1 MSAAIASEDL
11 ALLKAMLESGDLG
24 APLSHKRLS
33 AGSLERLGED
43 ASFLYGLDREQALR
57 VIAVLLAERSSRRSP
72 PELVWTGPEGAN
84 ADSRDTEVVVRR
96 LFEGATKEV
105 IVAGYSF
112 DHGERIFAPLY
123 EAMKSRGVKATFVLD
138 LAGQARV
145 ESEMDSFARGR
156 IVAFLGKNW
165 PWGEPRPAIYYDPRT
180 ITPKVYASMHAKCI
194 IVDDARALV
203 TSANFTSRAQSRNIE
218 VGVLLE
224 DAAFATE
231 LADHWRE
238 LLKAELLTRY
248 HPAGSE
254 SGS

>member
-1 MSAAIASEDL
+1 VSAGISTEDL
-11 ALLKAMLESGDLG
+11 SLLRDMLGSGDLG

-33 AGSLERLGED
+33 ASSLERLGED
-43 ASFLYGLDREQALR
+43 AAFLFGLDRDQALR
-57 VIAVLLAERSSRRSP
+57 VIAVLLAERASRRSP

-123 EAMKSRGVKATFVLD
+123 EAMKTRGVKATFVLD

-145 ESEMDSFARGR
+145 ASEMDDFAREK
-156 IVAFLGKNW
+156 IVTFLGKNW
-165 PWGEPRPAIYYDPRT
+165 PWGDPRPAIYYDPRT

-194 IVDDARALV
+194 VVDDARALV

-231 LADHWRE
+231 LADHWRR
-238 LLKAELLTRY
+238 LLSEALLTRY
-248 HPAGSE
+248 VPAG
-254 SGS
+254 

>member
-1 MSAAIASEDL
+1 MTAAISNEDL
-11 ALLKAMLESGDLG
+11 ALVRTMLETGDLS

-33 AGSLERLGED
+33 ASSLERLADD
-43 ASFLYGLDREQALR
+43 ASFLFGLDKEQALR
-57 VIAVLLAERSSRRSP
+57 VIGVLLADRANRPSP

-112 DHGERIFAPLY
+112 DHGGSIFAPLS

-138 LAGQARV
+138 LGGQARV
-145 ESEMDSFARGR
+145 PSEMDRFAREK

-165 PWGEPRPAIYYDPRT
+165 PWGDPRPAIFYDPRT
-180 ITPKVYASMHAKCI
+180 ITPKLYASMHAKCI
-194 IVDDARALV
+194 VVDDARALV

-224 DAAFATE
+224 DPAFAKE
-231 LADHWRE
+231 LAEHWRE
-238 LLKAELLTRY
+238 LLKEALLTRY
-248 HPAGSE
+248 VPAG
-254 SGS
+254 

>member
-11 ALLKAMLESGDLG
+11 ALLMEMLENGDLG

-43 ASFLYGLDREQALR
+43 ASFLFGLEKEEALR
-57 VIAVLLAERSSRRSP
+57 VIAVVLADRANRRSA
-72 PELVWTGPEGAN
+72 PELVWTGPEAAN

-112 DHGERIFAPLY
+112 DHGGRIFAPLH
-123 EAMKSRGVKATFVLD
+123 EVMKTRGVRATLVLD
-138 LAGQARV
+138 LAGQARI
-145 ESEMDSFARGR
+145 ESEMDSFAREK

-165 PWGEPRPAIYYDPRT
+165 PWIEPRPAIYYDPRT
-180 ITPKVYASMHAKCI
+180 IKPKLYASMHAKCI
-194 IVDDARALV
+194 VVDDARALV

-231 LADHWRE
+231 LAEHWRD
-238 LLKAELLTRY
+238 LLKEELLTRY
-248 HPAGSE
+248 TAAG
-254 SGS
+254 